1 MNGQDKYRRFARMV
15 PTQEV
20 ALAIDV
26 ANAAKARQA
35 LENDLIEARQRV
47 SPKARKKKAAAKKA
61 RESAKSKNTERF
73 EAKILEKSGTRDE
86 QLSRLPRTKKDG
98 EHIRGREQEKQGG

>member
-20 ALAIDV
+20 QLAIDV
-26 ANAAKARQA
+26 AKAAKERQA
-35 LENDLIEARQRV
+35 LENDLQTAREKV
-47 SPKARKKKAAAKKA
+47 SPKARKRRAASKKA

-86 QLSRLPRTKKDG
+86 QLSRLPRTKEDG
-98 EHIRGREQEKQGG
+98 NIRNREPQE

>member
-1 MNGQDKYRRFARMV
+1 MNGQDKYRRFARMI

-26 ANAAKARQA
+26 AKAAKQRTE
-35 LENDLIEARQRV
+35 LEKDLLEAREKV
-47 SPKARKKKAAAKKA
+47 SPRARKRRATAKKA

-73 EAKILEKSGTRDE
+73 EAKIIEKSGTRDE

-98 EHIRGREQEKQGG
+98 DIRNREQKE

>member
-1 MNGQDKYRRFARMV
+1 MNGQDKYRRFARMI

-26 ANAAKARQA
+26 AKATKQRLS
-35 LENDLIEARQRV
+35 LENDLQEARERV
-47 SPKARKKKAAAKKA
+47 SPKARKKRAAAKKA
-61 RESAKSKNTERF
+61 RESSKSKNTERF

-98 EHIRGREQEKQGG
+98 DIRNREPEE